1 MSFKVG
7 EIAKTNSYLF
17 ADLIE
22 ILVAINYFKKVIVSK
37 NDIEDIIERNAIS
50 AEELDDEYLFEGEDG
65 SSRHN
70 RYESYIDDA
79 WFMLSHR
86 ATIFSHSYPFII
98 EDESLSI
105 RKKLSSSQYIY
116 IYFILLS
123 SKIFYR
129 KRYTPKVGKIFYKD
143 M

>member
-22 ILVAINYFKKVIVSK
+22 ILVAINYFKKAIVSK

-105 RKKLSSSQYIY
+105 RKKSNLRNKTKIELT
-116 IYFILLS
+116 LLS
-123 SKIFYR
+123 TFE
-129 KRYTPKVGKIFYKD
+129 
-143 M
+143 